1 MAIKI
6 KFIFRNLADSATIT
20 ASPALVTGL
29 PESNLKFQERNKTA
43 RSTSTAAQTFSF
55 SWAADQNV
63 DAIGI
68 KGHNLTAAATLA
80 APTYSDSAFTT
91 AIDTN
96 AAANCFAYT
105 GFDANDVLTEADFRI
120 IKNAER
126 YLTNRTN
133 VRSMKATLADASNPD
148 GYIEASRI
156 FIGKS
161 LELSYSVPYGGAIL
175 TLDDLSVQSVMDDG
189 SLITDKRAKRRK
201 LELSAHCVAPSEWAA
216 LLAGMRYAGLDK
228 DIWVSVFPDDGTYLQ
243 AYYSGAFKFAAPS
256 AFDRHFPGAAQ
267 SKLTLI
273 ET

>member
-1 MAIKI
+1 MAIKL
-6 KFIFRNLADSATIT
+6 KFIFRNLADTATIT
-20 ASPALVTGL
+20 ASPALVAGL

-43 RSTSTAAQTFSF
+43 RSTSLAAQTYLF
-55 SWAADQNV
+55 SWATDQNI
-63 DAIGI
+63 DAIAC
-68 KGHNLTAAATLA
+68 KWHNWTAAATMA
-80 APTYSDSAFTT
+80 NPTYSDSAWTT

-96 AAANCFAYT
+96 AAANAFAYT
-105 GFDANDVLTEADFRI
+105 GFDANDVLTEADFKI

-133 VRSMKATLADASNPD
+133 VRSMKATIADAANPD
-148 GYIEASRI
+148 GYIEASRF

-189 SLITDKRAKRRK
+189 SLVTDKRAKRRK
-201 LELSAHCVAPSEWAA
+201 LELSAHCVVPSEWAA
-216 LLAGMRYAGLDK
+216 LLAAFRYCGLDK
-228 DIWVSVFPDDGTYLQ
+228 DFWVSVFPDEGSYLQ

-256 AFDRHFPGAAQ
+256 AFDRHFPSAAQ